1 MRVKAHFAFGALG
14 GLLVLAIACG
24 QATTTVARTPSPP
37 AVPKTY
43 SRLANILW
51 WPKPSTSI
59 DIASVSSDLRWYFL
73 ADRTNGGVQVVNMD
87 TLSVDTVITGF
98 TGTRGKAAV
107 SGPNGLMVVPDRKE
121 LWVGD
126 GDGTLKVVDLTSL
139 NVVASIPLGGSTRV
153 DEVAYEANRHLVAA
167 TSPSESPPFV
177 SFVSVADRKVTG
189 RVTLPTATGG
199 IEQPVWNP
207 TDKNIYEPVTQ
218 TAANPGGEVDV
229 INPTALKVTRV
240 IALTNCMPHGAAFGP
255 SQHLLL
261 GCSGDAI
268 KGGARASTVLIDAPT
283 GKLLATVTEVG
294 GSDQVWYNP
303 SEGRYYVAADKMTSD
318 GTNAGNANPVVGILD
333 AGTNTWITNI
343 PSSALSHSVAA
354 DSKTNRIFFP
364 VNEGIAVLHASK

>member
-1 MRVKAHFAFGALG
+1 
-14 GLLVLAIACG
+14 
-24 QATTTVARTPSPP
+24 
-37 AVPKTY
+37 
-43 SRLANILW
+43 
-51 WPKPSTSI
+51 
-59 DIASVSSDLRWYFL
+59 
-73 ADRTNGGVQVVNMD
+73 VQVVNMD

-107 SGPNGLMVVPDRKE
+107 SGPNGLMVVPERKE

-126 GDGTLKVVDLTSL
+126 GDGTLKVLDLKSL
-139 NVVASIPLGGSTRV
+139 SVVASIPLGGSTRV
-153 DEVAYEANRHLVAA
+153 DEVAYDASRHLVAA

-177 SFVSVADRKVTG
+177 SFVSVTDRKVTG
-189 RVTLPTATGG
+189 KVDLPNATGG

-207 TDKNIYEPVTQ
+207 ADKNIYEPVTQ

-240 IALTNCMPHGAAFGP
+240 IALTDCMPHGAAFGP
-255 SQHLLL
+255 RQHLLL

-268 KGGARASTVLIDAPT
+268 KGGVHASSVVIDAPT

-303 SEGRYYVAADKMTSD
+303 SEDRYYVAADKMTSD
-318 GTNAGNANPVVGILD
+318 GTMAGNPNPVVGILD

-343 PSSALSHSVAA
+343 PSSVVSHSVAA

-364 VNEGIAVLHASK
+364 VNEGIAVLHTSK